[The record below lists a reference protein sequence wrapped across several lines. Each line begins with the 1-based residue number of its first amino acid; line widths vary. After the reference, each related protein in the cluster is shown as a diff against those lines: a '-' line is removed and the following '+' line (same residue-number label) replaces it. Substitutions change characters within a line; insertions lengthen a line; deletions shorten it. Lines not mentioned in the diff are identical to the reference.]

1 MWPDRLPLW
10 QRRSYFSISG
20 DKLSNPGMRVLTGF
34 LLFIYVWG
42 CIAYE
47 TARPGAVPF
56 VFSASPTLTLCRPV
70 LKPPKNPQISE
81 GPRENLS
88 ANGFSPLVLS
98 SLSQDKPAKRL
109 RRERRSKIRFPSF
122 ITGQTRG
129 AFAEGRGGAKYASRL
144 LSQDKPAERLS
155 CEEEEQRNER
165 TLPPSGKASDIEL
178 APTRFTNCS

>member
-109 RRERRSKIRFPSF
+109 RRE
-122 ITGQTRG
+122 
-129 AFAEGRGGAKYASRL
+129 
-144 LSQDKPAERLS
+144 
-155 CEEEEQRNER
+155 EEEQN
-165 TLPPSGKASDIEL
+165 TLPVFYHRTNQRSVCPVKRRSSGMSALCRQAAKQAI
-178 APTRFTNCS
+178 

>member
-1 MWPDRLPLW
+1 MYGDVLRMKPPVPAQSRSYSPHLQRLP
-10 QRRSYFSISG
+10 YAA
-20 DKLSNPGMRVLTGF
+20 LSLNHPKIRGF
-34 LLFIYVWG
+34 L
-42 CIAYE
+42 
-47 TARPGAVPF
+47 R
-56 VFSASPTLTLCRPV
+56 
-70 LKPPKNPQISE
+70 
-81 GPRENLS
+81 PRENPAQTDFPLS
-88 ANGFSPLVLS
+88 FS
-98 SLSQDKPAKRL
+98 RL
-109 RRERRSKIRFPSF
+109 YHRINQRSVCGGKRRSKIRFPSF